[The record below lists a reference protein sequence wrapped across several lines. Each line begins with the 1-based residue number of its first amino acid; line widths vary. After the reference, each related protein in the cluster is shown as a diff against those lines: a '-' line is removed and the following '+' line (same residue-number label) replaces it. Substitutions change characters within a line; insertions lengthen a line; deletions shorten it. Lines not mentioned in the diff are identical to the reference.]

1 MLLFS
6 FQGKSVIRPIAFR
19 PTPGPSSGAS
29 TPTNGY
35 VVSSFRPPSSN
46 FDFGGPHPNVRA
58 SPATSMTH
66 VVMGGVPPPPPPHP
80 NYNNEGFAPGHPLI
94 KDGRRHYGSKLTF
107 QFYRIWVLYI
117 LSSVW
122 VLHTSNPDQKLLF
135 RYLSRQKTEKERKSN
150 KIEERLSQKN
160 LSLHPNCLHSLDM
173 IF

>member
-107 QFYRIWVLYI
+107 QFTDSECCIFWPAFGCCTPQTLIKNCFFNIFMSKNWKRKKKQQNWGNIKPKKFKFV
-117 LSSVW
+117 
-122 VLHTSNPDQKLLF
+122 PKLF
-135 RYLSRQKTEKERKSN
+135 ALSR
-150 KIEERLSQKN
+150 
-160 LSLHPNCLHSLDM
+160 
-173 IF
+173 